1 MFQWQTNGSMSMAKS
16 SNIAAVWILKSERG
30 GAIAGPPWVQD
41 PASTI
46 ERHTERRWEPE
57 TWAHRQG
64 MGRACICDW
73 SPRPQGA
80 WSVQH
85 TAAED
90 MASTRLRG
98 GIEEEW
104 GSWQSAP
111 EVKCSRAPT
120 GQFLQMERGLCLHY
134 TVLVSV
140 NCAEL
145 CASWVLKNQHLVQP
159 FAYTGLPLGSVIP
172 NQHVTINLC
181 RLSEPYFEHVDAQVC
196 KDTWLNHSERCTKGC
211 KSPLDAV
218 FGFECSSQFICDN
231 ASMKCWNNREHT
243 EEGALLCRVEKMLYH
258 FKGNTWVQ
266 EVKDRKSKALFTCFD
281 IWAIPCRLAREV
293 LVDILLK
300 WVIVSDLRCSS
311 SDWCYDSNEPVIVS
325 VPVYSKLT

>member
-30 GAIAGPPWVQD
+30 GAIAGPLWVQH

-46 ERHTERRWEPE
+46 ERHTERKWEPE

-64 MGRACICDW
+64 MGRGCICDW

-98 GIEEEW
+98 GMEEEW

-120 GQFLQMERGLCLHY
+120 GQFLQMERGLCLRY

-145 CASWVLKNQHLVQP
+145 CAFWVLKNRHLVQP
-159 FAYTGLPLGSVIP
+159 FAFTGPTLGSVIP
-172 NQHVTINLC
+172 NQHVTNNLC
-181 RLSEPYFEHVDAQVC
+181 GRSEPYFEHVDAQVC

-211 KSPLDAV
+211 KSPLEFCIWCNVAP
-218 FGFECSSQFICDN
+218 
-231 ASMKCWNNREHT
+231 KNRR
-243 EEGALLCRVEKMLYH
+243 CFWMWM
-258 FKGNTWVQ
+258 FKSIYMWY
-266 EVKDRKSKALFTCFD
+266 CFH
-281 IWAIPCRLAREV
+281 EV
-293 LVDILLK
+293 LGQQRTYRGRDIVMQSGK
-300 WVIVSDLRCSS
+300 NV
-311 SDWCYDSNEPVIVS
+311 
-325 VPVYSKLT
+325 VPL

>member
-30 GAIAGPPWVQD
+30 GAIAGPLGVQD

-46 ERHTERRWEPE
+46 ERHTERGWEPE

-80 WSVQH
+80 WSAQH

-104 GSWQSAP
+104 GSWQSSQRSNPLVLLLASSCRWREASVFATLCWFQLTVQSCVP
-111 EVKCSRAPT
+111 LECLKTNILCS
-120 GQFLQMERGLCLHY
+120 L
-134 TVLVSV
+134 
-140 NCAEL
+140 
-145 CASWVLKNQHLVQP
+145 
-159 FAYTGLPLGSVIP
+159 P
-172 NQHVTINLC
+172 NQHDNQLVN
-181 RLSEPYFEHVDAQVC
+181 SELYFEHVDAQVC

-211 KSPLDAV
+211 KSPLEFCIWCNVAP
-218 FGFECSSQFICDN
+218 
-231 ASMKCWNNREHT
+231 KNR
-243 EEGALLCRVEKMLYH
+243 CCFWIWM
-258 FKGNTWVQ
+258 
-266 EVKDRKSKALFTCFD
+266 VKS
-281 IWAIPCRLAREV
+281 IYMW
-293 LVDILLK
+293 
-300 WVIVSDLRCSS
+300 
-311 SDWCYDSNEPVIVS
+311 
-325 VPVYSKLT
+325 